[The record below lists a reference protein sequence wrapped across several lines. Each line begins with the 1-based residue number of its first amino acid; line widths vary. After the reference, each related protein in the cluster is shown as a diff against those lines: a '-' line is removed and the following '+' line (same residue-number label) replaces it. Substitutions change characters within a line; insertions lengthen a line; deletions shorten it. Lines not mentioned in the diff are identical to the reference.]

1 MLVFWRHGSY
11 FLLVELLAFGEL
23 PYGLTRLLVFLAPR
37 GLFFQAPGYRQG
49 SQFQLRACKDSILGI
64 RLTFPERR

>member
-11 FLLVELLAFGEL
+11 FLMVELLAFREH
-23 PYGLTRLLVFLAPR
+23 PYGLTRLLVLLVLR

-49 SQFQLRACKDSILGI
+49 SL
-64 RLTFPERR
+64 